1 MAALRGM
8 LGGDAFARAWEVG
21 RRQPLDEIVADAL
34 TPAEPA
40 APQSPP
46 SGTRHS
52 PLTRRER
59 EVAALIARGLTNRQI
74 AEELFIAERT
84 ADTHVEH
91 ILAKLGLGSRTQVA
105 TWVVEQGDSPPNPQ

>member
-1 MAALRGM
+1 
-8 LGGDAFARAWEVG
+8 LGADAFARAWETG
-21 RRQPLDEIVADAL
+21 RRLPLDEIVADAL

-46 SGTRHS
+46 GGTRPS

-105 TWVVEQGDSPPNPQ
+105 TWVVERGDAAPGAQ

>member
-1 MAALRGM
+1 MRSLPRSLRDSRFPQRG
-8 LGGDAFARAWEVG
+8 
-21 RRQPLDEIVADAL
+21 
-34 TPAEPA
+34 
-40 APQSPP
+40 AP
-46 SGTRHS
+46 G

-105 TWVVEQGDSPPNPQ
+105 TWVVEQGDVALGAQ